1 MKYYVL
7 DDFRN
12 KCGSSVDDEGVSRV
26 VSSDCRVEDGR
37 RLWSEAKRARGHL
50 RSQTTG
56 QAHTSETQQQQLL
69 GQPEV
74 VCNTLNV

>member
-12 KCGSSVDDEGVSRV
+12 KCGSSADDEGVSRV
-26 VSSDCRVEDGR
+26 VEDGR

-50 RSQTTG
+50 RSRTTG
-56 QAHTSETQQQQLL
+56 QAHTSETQQQQLP
-69 GQPEV
+69 G
-74 VCNTLNV
+74 NRK